1 MATEAMATEK
11 KRWEEKQKKRVSM
24 FLPVCQQRNNNLR
37 SNDDRSFFRG
47 LNMGKISY
55 EDKISARYIYVYI
68 YRPRYS
74 ILSSKHFRDVCN
86 RNSFAMKI
94 DESDLFIRWPLWPG
108 NEKSGGPETGSPRR
122 GWISVSTFYHSFVR
136 SNAFTNEKME
146 RYKDVIDSRKFH
158 GVDITARDLL
168 AALTRTTYRRTR
180 DTC

>member
-1 MATEAMATEK
+1 MAIEK
-11 KRWEEKQKKRVSM
+11 KRREEKQKKRVSM

-47 LNMGKISY
+47 PNMGKISY
-55 EDKISARYIYVYI
+55 KDKISVRYI

-74 ILSSKHFRDVCN
+74 ILSSKHFRDMCN

-122 GWISVSTFYHSFVR
+122 GWISISTFYHSSVR

-168 AALTRTTYRRTR
+168 AALTRTAYRTR